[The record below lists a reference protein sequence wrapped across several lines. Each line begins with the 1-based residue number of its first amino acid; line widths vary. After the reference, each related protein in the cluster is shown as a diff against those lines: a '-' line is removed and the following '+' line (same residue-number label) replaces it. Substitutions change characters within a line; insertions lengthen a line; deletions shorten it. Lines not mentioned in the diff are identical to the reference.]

1 MDGGEGS
8 YGPASAPSSP
18 RGADRAAFPYK
29 MKDLCER
36 TGLPRQ
42 VIHFYIQQGL
52 VPEGKKTGRN
62 MAYYGEAHVERIL
75 LVRRLQHE
83 RFLPLKAIRAILEER
98 DEVFSPAQRGFVDE
112 VKARLSGAPFGRSDK
127 PATVSVSETL
137 ARLGLGRKDLD
148 QMIEIGLLAAAEEPG
163 EDGEPHAVIARD
175 DAWMLEIFAELRATG
190 LNEELGFSALDFA
203 MFEEAIS
210 ALFAREAEVL
220 AARLSKLPADRAAA
234 IIERALPLINSFL
247 VRYHDT
253 KVRNFFAAM

>member
-1 MDGGEGS
+1 MMDGGEGS

-112 VKARLSGAPFGRSDK
+112 VKARLSGAPFGRSPSRVPRR
-127 PATVSVSETL
+127 PAGCARTL
-137 ARLGLGRKDLD
+137 GGGPKVAPGGRPRV
-148 QMIEIGLLAAAEEPG
+148 AC
-163 EDGEPHAVIARD
+163 
-175 DAWMLEIFAELRATG
+175 RAT
-190 LNEELGFSALDFA
+190 
-203 MFEEAIS
+203 
-210 ALFAREAEVL
+210 
-220 AARLSKLPADRAAA
+220 LP
-234 IIERALPLINSFL
+234 
-247 VRYHDT
+247 
-253 KVRNFFAAM
+253 